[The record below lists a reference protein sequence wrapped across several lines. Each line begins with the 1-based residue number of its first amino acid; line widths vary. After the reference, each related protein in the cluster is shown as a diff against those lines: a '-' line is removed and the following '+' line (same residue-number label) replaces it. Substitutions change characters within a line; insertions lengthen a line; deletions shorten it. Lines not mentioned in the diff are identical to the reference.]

1 MRLFPSSKP
10 GAMLLGSSA
19 TWHGL
24 ILSFTHSRSVRK
36 LAAVA
41 FASAGAVG
49 CASVIRVGEPIA
61 EENAD
66 TSASL
71 AADALADIASHAD
84 LLAPTEQE
92 SEFDAAADSSD
103 GFRLIEKGT
112 YAGVRVPVRIEAAL
126 SRTRKSEH
134 FWRVP
139 TSGGR
144 NAGVVGWRS
153 SRYPI
158 PVAFRHSGASDR
170 ITDDDSVAFWRTL
183 TEMNADVGRV
193 LFAPGTIEEDDP
205 LNVIVVD
212 VHSMPG
218 ADGFTRA
225 SWTPS
230 GELFD
235 VRVSFGSRSVLNNSH
250 TVAHEMTH
258 ALGFGHTRS
267 WPSVVNPGDRGAA
280 RLTPT
285 DVAYIELAMLLR
297 ERRERIDMRRL
308 ISLALERGTPAMSM
322 REIDAACGSERSDL
336 FDDDNPIRNLS
347 TPPNVLTVVSDCA
360 PARRKYYR

>member
-1 MRLFPSSKP
+1 M
-10 GAMLLGSSA
+10 
-19 TWHGL
+19 
-24 ILSFTHSRSVRK
+24 ILSFRHSRSLRK
-36 LAAVA
+36 LAAAA
-41 FASAGAVG
+41 FATAAALG
-49 CASVIRVGEPIA
+49 CTSVIRVEEPIA
-61 EENAD
+61 EEYGDA
-66 TSASL
+66 SQSL
-71 AADALADIASHAD
+71 AADAIVDLASNAD
-84 LLAPTEQE
+84 LLVPAARETEI
-92 SEFDAAADSSD
+92 AASVDSSD
-103 GFRLIEKGT
+103 GFRMIERGT
-112 YAGVRVPVRIEAAL
+112 YAGLRVPVRIESAL
-126 SRTRKSEH
+126 SGSRKSEH

-139 TSGGR
+139 GAGGR

-153 SRYPI
+153 TRYPI
-158 PVAFRHSGASDR
+158 PVAFRHSRESDR
-170 ITDDDSVAFWRTL
+170 ISVDDSIAFWRTL
-183 TEMNADVGRV
+183 REMSADVGMA
-193 LFAPGTIEEDDP
+193 LFEPVTIGDEDP
-205 LNVIVVD
+205 IHVIVVD

-267 WPSVVNPGDRGAA
+267 WRSIVNPGDRGAT

-308 ISLALERGTPAMSM
+308 ISLALERGSPAGSR
-322 REIDAACGSERSDL
+322 REVGMTCQPADSGPFADEL
-336 FDDDNPIRNLS
+336 IRRR
-347 TPPNVLTVVSDCA
+347 TAPPAGILTVVSDCA
-360 PARRKYYR
+360 PER

>member
-1 MRLFPSSKP
+1 MWP
-10 GAMLLGSSA
+10 
-19 TWHGL
+19 GL
-24 ILSFTHSRSVRK
+24 ILSFMRSRSVRK
-36 LAAVA
+36 LTAVA
-41 FASAGAVG
+41 FASAGALG
-49 CASVIRVGEPIA
+49 CASVIRVGEPVA

-71 AADALADIASHAD
+71 AANAIADIASHAD
-84 LLAPTEQE
+84 LLTPTERE
-92 SEFDAAADSSD
+92 SEFVSVADSSD

-112 YAGVRVPVRIEAAL
+112 YAGVRVPVRIKVAL
-126 SRTRKSEH
+126 GGRQKSEH

-139 TSGGR
+139 ASGGR

-153 SRYPI
+153 TRYPI

-170 ITDDDSVAFWRTL
+170 ISGDDSVAFWRTL

-193 LFAPGTIEEDDP
+193 LFAPATIEEEDP
-205 LNVIVVD
+205 VNVIVVD
-212 VHSMPG
+212 VHTMPG
-218 ADGFTRA
+218 ADGFARA

-235 VRVSFGSRSVLNNSH
+235 VRVSFASRRVLNDAH

-267 WPSVVNPGDRGAA
+267 WRSVVNPGDRGAT

-285 DVAYIELAMLLR
+285 DVAYIELATLLR

-308 ISLALERGTPAMSM
+308 ISLALERGTPAVDA
-322 REIDAACGSERSDL
+322 RELRAKCGGQRSDL
-336 FDDDNPIRNLS
+336 LDYDNPIRNLS
-347 TPPNVLTVVSDCA
+347 SAPTGVLGVVSDCA
-360 PARRKYYR
+360 PGER